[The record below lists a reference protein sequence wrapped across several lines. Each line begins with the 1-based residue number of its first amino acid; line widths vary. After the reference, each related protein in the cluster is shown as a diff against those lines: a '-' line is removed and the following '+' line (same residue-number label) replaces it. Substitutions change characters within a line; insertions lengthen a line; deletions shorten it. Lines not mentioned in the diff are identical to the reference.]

1 MAAALWAAALEPPAL
16 RAPLTW
22 QIQVGSLSIV
32 VINEIR
38 YGEIVKPA
46 RDTDRPQSSG
56 KKIVSRTDAIL
67 LMIAS
72 AAAAVATTALSASG
86 IVGYFTGPVTLEV
99 PLATKHQAAVGLE
112 LGSTGHYTALEAT
125 IADLPSGPAEL
136 LAWAGALNQVGVLAI
151 LSLVFLLA
159 CRLRGAVLFTAG
171 SMWVVG
177 TCGAVLAL
185 AGTVGQVLDAAARS
199 RIVEMIGANAR
210 TPGESYIF
218 SADFNIGPVMMGIVL
233 VLVAG
238 VFQCGRRL
246 QKDTEGLV

>member
-1 MAAALWAAALEPPAL
+1 MN
-16 RAPLTW
+16 
-22 QIQVGSLSIV
+22 
-32 VINEIR
+32 VINDIR
-38 YGEIVKPA
+38 CGGIVKPA
-46 RDTDRPQSSG
+46 RDTDRPQNNG

-72 AAAAVATTALSASG
+72 AAAAAATTVLSAFG
-86 IVGYFTGPVTLEV
+86 IVGYFTGAVTLEV
-99 PLATKHQAAVGLE
+99 PIVTQHQAADGLE

-125 IADLPSGPAEL
+125 IPDLPPAPAEL
-136 LAWAGALNQVGVLAI
+136 LAWAGALNQVGVLAV

-159 CRLRGAVLFTAG
+159 CRLRGAVLFTAR

-185 AGTVGQVLDAAARS
+185 AGTVGQVLDAAARN
-199 RIVEMIGANAR
+199 RIAEMIGANGR

-218 SADFNIGPVMMGIVL
+218 SADFNVGPVMLGIVL

-238 VFQCGRRL
+238 VFQYGRRL